1 MKFNLSDKLLLL
13 RIKGFIVYVP
23 VIFSAMMILLSLVD
37 LAVDFFILGTF
48 DLQRFIFQDFLINI
62 FMSLL
67 VAFSGWFLY
76 GKRLKLKSNITE
88 INLNENNGKKEK

>member
-13 RIKGFIVYVP
+13 RTKGFIVYVP
-23 VIFSAMMILLSLVD
+23 AIFSMMMILLGLVD
-37 LAVDFFILGTF
+37 LAVDFFMLGTF
-48 DLQRFIFQDFLINI
+48 DLQMFIFQDFPINI
-62 FMSLL
+62 LASFL

-88 INLNENNGKKEK
+88 INLNEKNVKKEK

>member
-67 VAFSGWFLY
+67 VAFSG
-76 GKRLKLKSNITE
+76 
-88 INLNENNGKKEK
+88 